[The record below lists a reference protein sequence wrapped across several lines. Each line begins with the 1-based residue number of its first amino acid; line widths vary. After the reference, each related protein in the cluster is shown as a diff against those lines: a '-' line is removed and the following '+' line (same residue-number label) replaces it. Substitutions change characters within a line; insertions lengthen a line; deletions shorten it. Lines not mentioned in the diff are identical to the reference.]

1 MRTWWRS
8 LPRTEQVA
16 ILGLVVAI
24 LGVIPAYLAFFTG
37 SPGGQPAQP
46 EPNTSV
52 STTRP
57 RESTTQPSDTSLSS
71 TSTLELEKPSPP
83 LKVQVISQ
91 PQFVPEGLV
100 HSGIYLFAGS
110 DPSPADVPA
119 DLRGLDHMAAYEK
132 WAQSKGGVP
141 AQTLALRM
149 TVRAAGSAPVVL
161 NGLRIDVVRRSA
173 SLSGWFRSPDAGCG
187 VQPVRTIEIDL
198 DKNPVRPMLIEVDAT
213 GQEKP
218 PRPFRTLRVT
228 RTDIEV
234 FEIHAQTVRSDVEFK
249 MTLLYQSEN
258 GAGEFP
264 VEGGRTYRVTALQAG
279 RAKAYDTPATAS
291 GSGAPLELQRT
302 AEMDPG
308 SQGLTFC

>member
-1 MRTWWRS
+1 MRAWWRTLS
-8 LPRTEQVA
+8 RTDRVA
-16 ILGLVVAI
+16 ILGLVVAC

-37 SPGGQPAQP
+37 GSGSQAPP
-46 EPNTSV
+46 EPKTSV
-52 STTRP
+52 STTRL
-57 RESTTQPSDTSLSS
+57 RESTTQPSDTGFSS
-71 TSTLELEKPSPP
+71 TSTSEPP
-83 LKVQVISQ
+83 TLGPALKVQVISQ

-100 HSGIYLFAGS
+100 HSGIYLFAGPK
-110 DPSPADVPA
+110 PSPADVPPN
-119 DLRGLDHMAAYEK
+119 LRSLEHVAEYEQ
-132 WAQSKGGVP
+132 WAQSNGGVP

-161 NGLRIDVVRRSA
+161 NGLRIEVVRRSA
-173 SLSGWFRSPDAGCG
+173 PLSGWFRFPDAGCG
-187 VQPVRTIEIDL
+187 PQPVRSIDIDL
-198 DKNPVRPMLIEVDAT
+198 DKSPVRPLLIEVDAT

-218 PRPFRTLRVT
+218 SRPFKTLRVT

-234 FEIHAQTVRSDVEFK
+234 FEIHAGTVKSDVEFK

-291 GSGAPLELQRT
+291 GSGAPVALQRT
-302 AEMDPG
+302 ADQDPG
-308 SQGLTFC
+308 PQGLSFC

>member
-1 MRTWWRS
+1 MRAWWRT
-8 LPRTEQVA
+8 LPRTERVA
-16 ILGLVVAI
+16 VLGLVVAI
-24 LGVIPAYLAFFTG
+24 LGVLPAYLAFLPG
-37 SPGGQPAQP
+37 SPNPQPPPP
-46 EPNTSV
+46 EPTTSV
-52 STTRP
+52 SSSSP
-57 RESTTQPSDTSLSS
+57 RESTTQPSDPGRSS
-71 TSTLELEKPSPP
+71 TSTTVPGPG

-100 HSGIYLFAGS
+100 HSGIYLFAG
-110 DPSPADVPA
+110 PKPAPADVPA
-119 DLRGLDHMAAYEK
+119 DLRSREHMAEYEQ

-173 SLSGWFRSPDAGCG
+173 PLSGWFRFPDAGCG
-187 VQPVRTIEIDL
+187 VQPVRSIDVDL
-198 DKNPVRPMLIEVDAT
+198 DKSPVRPMLIEVDAS
-213 GQEKP
+213 GQERP

-234 FEIHAQTVRSDVEFK
+234 FEIHAQTDRSDVEFK

-279 RAKAYDTPATAS
+279 RAKAYDTPAAAS
-291 GSGAPLELQRT
+291 GSGAPVALVRT
-302 AEMDPG
+302 PEMDPG
-308 SQGLTFC
+308 PHGLSFC

>member
-8 LPRTEQVA
+8 LPRPERVA

-24 LGVIPAYLAFFTG
+24 LGVIPAYLAVIPGG
-37 SPGGQPAQP
+37 SGGQPAPP
-46 EPNTSV
+46 EPTTSV

-57 RESTTQPSDTSLSS
+57 PGSTTQSSETSLTS
-71 TSTLELEKPSPP
+71 TSTQEPTKPGPV

-100 HSGIYLFAGS
+100 HSGIYLFPGPE
-110 DPSPADVPA
+110 PSPADVPA
-119 DLRGLDHMAAYEK
+119 DLRGLDHMAAYEQ
-132 WAQSKGGVP
+132 WAQSHGGVP
-141 AQTLALRM
+141 AQTLAVRM
-149 TVRAAGSAPVVL
+149 TVRAIGSAPVVL

-173 SLSGWFRSPDAGCG
+173 PLSGWFRFPDAGCG
-187 VQPVRTIEIDL
+187 VQPVRTIDIDL
-198 DKNPVRPMLIEVDAT
+198 DKNPVRPMLIEVDAN

-218 PRPFRTLRVT
+218 PRPFKTLRVT

-234 FEIHAQTVRSDVEFK
+234 FEIHAGTVKRDVEFK

-279 RAKAYDTPATAS
+279 RAKAYDTPA
-291 GSGAPLELQRT
+291 LQR
-302 AEMDPG
+302 APEMDPG
-308 SQGLTFC
+308 PQGLTFC